1 MSLAISWLRHALA
14 VLLAIS
20 GHARAA
26 NGVALTATTT
36 EPRAFGY
43 QVGDVVQRR
52 VTVQVPAGLSL
63 DTSTLPRPGARGS
76 ALELRAVERKVQAA
90 AGGQREEILL
100 EYQVFLSPPA
110 VRTLEMPSFT
120 LRFEGTP
127 RAEALRVD
135 AWPVSVAPLVPTA
148 VSPRRGLGELQPD
161 VAPPLID
168 TNTLRQRLAASAALA
183 MLALL
188 YLTALYVAVP
198 WWQRSRRPFARAWRQ
213 IGRLPD
219 AANEDAWRDACKQMH
234 KALDATA
241 GEVLFERGVPVF
253 LQRRPAFAALTDDIH
268 RFLQLS
274 RREFFAGGAR
284 DAGAATWL
292 REFSRRC
299 RNAERNA

>member
-110 VRTLEMPSFT
+110 VR
-120 LRFEGTP
+120 
-127 RAEALRVD
+127 
-135 AWPVSVAPLVPTA
+135 
-148 VSPRRGLGELQPD
+148 PD
-161 VAPPLID
+161 K
-168 TNTLRQRLAASAALA
+168 S
-183 MLALL
+183 
-188 YLTALYVAVP
+188 
-198 WWQRSRRPFARAWRQ
+198 
-213 IGRLPD
+213 
-219 AANEDAWRDACKQMH
+219 H
-234 KALDATA
+234 
-241 GEVLFERGVPVF
+241 
-253 LQRRPAFAALTDDIH
+253 
-268 RFLQLS
+268 
-274 RREFFAGGAR
+274 
-284 DAGAATWL
+284 
-292 REFSRRC
+292 
-299 RNAERNA
+299 